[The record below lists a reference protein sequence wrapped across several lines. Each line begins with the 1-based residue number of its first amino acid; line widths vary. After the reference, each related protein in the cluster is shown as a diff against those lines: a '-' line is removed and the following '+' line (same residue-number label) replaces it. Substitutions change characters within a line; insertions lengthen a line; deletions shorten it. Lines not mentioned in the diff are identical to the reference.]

1 MSLEDWRVVF
11 KALVS
16 VFECMRKS
24 LWENF
29 ELLNTQAIAKWK
41 CRELWP
47 GKIISRNNTAGMGV
61 CVLITQLWL
70 CYLVVCFSSWRKCT
84 VKTSPAYCSGLCAI
98 PSAAKHSLV
107 VIKAQLSLSCLILK
121 NLRWAMLCVY
131 PHFFPPFC
139 ILHSSQWVLV
149 MSCGWCVH
157 SCPYARAGGWHR
169 LLWRCLDFTGVM
181 STQENKQGTYKYK
194 Q

>member
-1 MSLEDWRVVF
+1 MYE
-11 KALVS
+11 
-16 VFECMRKS
+16 EN

-84 VKTSPAYCSGLCAI
+84 LKTSPAYCSGLCAI
-98 PSAAKHSLV
+98 PSAVKHSLV

-121 NLRWAMLCVY
+121 NLSNAVCL
-131 PHFFPPFC
+131 
-139 ILHSSQWVLV
+139 SSIFSVSFTALSGFW
-149 MSCGWCVH
+149 WCPVGDV
-157 SCPYARAGGWHR
+157 STAAPMQELEDDTAY
-169 LLWRCLDFTGVM
+169 LWRCLDFTGVM
-181 STQENKQGTYKYK
+181 STQENKEGTYKYK